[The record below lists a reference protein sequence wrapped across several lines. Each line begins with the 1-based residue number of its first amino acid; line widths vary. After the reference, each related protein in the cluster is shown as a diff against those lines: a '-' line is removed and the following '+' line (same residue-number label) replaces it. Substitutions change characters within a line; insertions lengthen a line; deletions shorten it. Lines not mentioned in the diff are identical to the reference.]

1 MFYSVFN
8 GTLEEKG
15 YFYGRESSFR
25 TGWGGYWA
33 IDIGHID
40 IEYEWFLRKT
50 SDKIKIEGKYVNEV
64 LGGKSNIAD
73 CNDEEYKSQII
84 CKIV

>member
-1 MFYSVFN
+1 MVENQVF
-8 GTLEEKG
+8 
-15 YFYGRESSFR
+15 GRV
-25 TGWGGYWA
+25 GGGYWA

>member
-1 MFYSVFN
+1 MTATILAWELS
-8 GTLEEKG
+8 G
-15 YFYGRESSFR
+15 
-25 TGWGGYWA
+25 GGYWA

-84 CKIV
+84 CKVVW

>member
-1 MFYSVFN
+1 MTATVLAWELA
-8 GTLEEKG
+8 GD
-15 YFYGRESSFR
+15 
-25 TGWGGYWA
+25 WA

-40 IEYEWFLRKT
+40 IEYEWFLRNA

-73 CNDEEYKSQII
+73 CKDEEYKSQII